1 MFTEPVALCMPTEK
15 LFEVPGIVS
24 GYIKLFEVP
33 GIVSDYIITEP
44 LH

>member
-1 MFTEPVALCMPTEK
+1 MPTEK
-15 LFEVPGIVS
+15 LFKVPGIVS
-24 GYIKLFEVP
+24 SYIKLFEVP